1 MSFIFMFLRF
11 GLIMLLLAAMF
22 GCDGLEKKQ
31 GLGKYGMM
39 DPNLPEFAAVEFFD
53 HIFHDDNLSAALKLC
68 SPSLKRLVASYHTN
82 RNVQRHVLNLR
93 FDKVTI
99 TPHTG
104 SAGRNEFSKEAKVI
118 IFFEGE
124 LNGNIL
130 KDMRIVDLVRSG
142 DQWKVDQVSL
152 K

>member
-1 MSFIFMFLRF
+1 MILRF
-11 GLIMLLLAAMF
+11 SLVMLLLATFA
-22 GCDGLEKKQ
+22 GCDGIEKKQ

-39 DPNLPEFAAVEFFD
+39 DSNLPEFTALEFFD
-53 HIFHDDNLSAALKLC
+53 HIFHDNNLDEALKLS
-68 SPSLKRLVASYHTN
+68 SPSLKRLLASYHTN

-93 FDKVTI
+93 FDQVTI

-104 SAGRNEFSKEAKVI
+104 SAGRNEFSKESKVI

-124 LNGNIL
+124 LNGKIL
-130 KDMRIVDLVRSG
+130 KDMRIVDLIRDG
-142 DQWKVDQVSL
+142 NEWKVDKVSL

>member
-1 MSFIFMFLRF
+1 
-11 GLIMLLLAAMF
+11 MLLLVAVV
-22 GCDGLEKKQ
+22 GCDGIEKKP

-39 DPNLPEFAAVEFFD
+39 DPNLPEFAAVAFFD
-53 HIFHDDNLSAALKLC
+53 HIYHDADLTGALKLS
-68 SPSLKRLVASYHTN
+68 SPELKRLIASYHTN

-104 SAGRNEFSKEAKVI
+104 SAGRNEFSKESKVI

-124 LNGNIL
+124 LNGNVL
-130 KDMRIVDLVRSG
+130 KDMRIVDLIRIG
-142 DQWKVDQVSL
+142 NEWKVDQVSL